1 MSIQS
6 RNPDD
11 LEKTIGTPA
20 SPGKTPDCRQYD
32 MRIARDGTWF
42 HQGGP
47 IKRMALV
54 KLFSTVLR
62 RDESGDFW
70 LVTPVERGR
79 IEVEDAPFVAV
90 ELHAEGAGKAQML
103 RLRTNLDHWVTV
115 GASHPIRVTENPDT
129 REPAPYVLVRD
140 NLEARISRAVFYEL
154 AELAEPADPVEPSE
168 PGTDGENAMLG
179 VWSAGVFFALGP
191 AE

>member
-6 RNPDD
+6 RTPDD
-11 LEKTIGTPA
+11 LEKMIGNPA
-20 SPGKTPDCRQYD
+20 APGKTPEPRQYD
-32 MRIARDGTWF
+32 IRIARDGTWF

-54 KLFSTVLR
+54 KLFATVLR
-62 RDESGDFW
+62 RDQAGDFW

-90 ELHAEGAGKAQML
+90 ELHTQGEGKARML
-103 RLRTNLDHWVTV
+103 RLRTNLDQWVSV
-115 GASHPIRVTENPDT
+115 GSDHPIRVAEDPDT
-129 REPAPYVLVRD
+129 GEPAPYVLVRD
-140 NLEARISRAVFYEL
+140 NLEALIGRAVFYEL
-154 AELAEPADPVEPSE
+154 AELAQTQ
-168 PGTDGENAMLG
+168 PGGAMLG
-179 VWSAGVFFALGP
+179 VWSAGAFFALGP

>member
-11 LEKTIGTPA
+11 LEKMIGTSA
-20 SPGKTPDCRQYD
+20 SSGKAPDCRQYD

-54 KLFSTVLR
+54 KLFATVLR
-62 RDESGDFW
+62 RDEAGDFW

-79 IEVEDAPFVAV
+79 IAVEDAPFVAI
-90 ELHAEGAGKAQML
+90 ELHAEGTGKAQVL
-103 RLRTNLDHWVTV
+103 RLRTNLDHWVNV
-115 GASHPIRVTENPDT
+115 GARHPIRVTQNPDT
-129 REPAPYVLVRD
+129 GEPAPYVLVRD
-140 NLEARISRAVFYEL
+140 NLEARINRAVFYEL
-154 AELAEPADPVEPSE
+154 AELVEPAET
-168 PGTDGENAMLG
+168 GTGGKDAMLG